1 MKKAISIITLISL
14 ILGIFF
20 GFYGGDLV
28 SKIEFVGS
36 TYITLLKYLILPV
49 IFTSI
54 SVSIYQSAGN
64 REFLVLRAVVLFLG
78 MFMISFLLS
87 SVIVLLIDPAK
98 GAEFLSSETAVSTL
112 DIRIGDFFINLLPK
126 DIAGLFT
133 GKYLFFIIVLSYLFG
148 LISHRLKAERVINVI
163 IKIRDF
169 CYRILNYLQYV
180 TPLAVFSLIATAI
193 NRFGMDTIMAG
204 LKYILTAY
212 LCGIAVLVIVMILP
226 LKYYCRLPLRELFR
240 RISPI
245 WLITLST
252 CSSAAT
258 LPYTIKLCREDLKID
273 PDITD
278 IVVPL
283 GCTIHMCGGA
293 VSFSLLGLF
302 CARAFGLNMD
312 LGAYLYMLL
321 IAVILNMSAP
331 GIPSGG
337 VVIGATYLEMMGL
350 PLTFIGLYTGIYK
363 ILDMLYTTLNVTGDI
378 SANVILNHMIK
389 KEK

>member
-1 MKKAISIITLISL
+1 MKKAISVITLISL

-28 SKIEFVGS
+28 GKIEFVGS
-36 TYITLLKYLILPV
+36 TYINVLKYLILPV

-78 MFMISFLLS
+78 MFVISFLLS

-112 DIRIGDFFINLLPK
+112 DIRIGDFFINQLPK

-148 LISHRLKAERVINVI
+148 LISHRMKAERVINVI

-212 LCGIAVLVIVMILP
+212 VCGTAVLVIVMILP
-226 LKYYCRLPLRELFR
+226 LKYYCRLPLRELLR
-240 RISPI
+240 KISPI

-302 CARAFGLNMD
+302 CARAFGLNLD
-312 LGAYLYMLL
+312 LGAYLYMLM

-378 SANVILNHMIK
+378 SANVILDHRIK